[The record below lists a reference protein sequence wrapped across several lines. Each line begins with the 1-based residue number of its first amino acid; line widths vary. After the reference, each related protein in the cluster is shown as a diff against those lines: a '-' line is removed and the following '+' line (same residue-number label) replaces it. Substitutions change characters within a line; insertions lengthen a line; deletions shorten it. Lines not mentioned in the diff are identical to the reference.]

1 MLSIQKNISN
11 AKKRFVNAS
20 IFIQE
25 GDFIVKTLTND
36 DEKTQAY
43 RLRHRVF
50 CEELGWVPI
59 NSASLEIDKYDQ
71 HAIFIGVFDDRHKL
85 TAFSRLISPGT
96 TFMIE
101 KEFSSLIG

>member
-1 MLSIQKNISN
+1 
-11 AKKRFVNAS
+11 
-20 IFIQE
+20 
-25 GDFIVKTLTND
+25 
-36 DEKTQAY
+36 
-43 RLRHRVF
+43 
-50 CEELGWVPI
+50 
-59 NSASLEIDKYDQ
+59 LEIDKYDQ